1 MQISG
6 YNLNDFWSRDGRSI
20 KPATWNMEHGTWNM
34 EHGTWNMEHGTS
46 RNIAEHRGTPNNDD
60 SEEDM

>member
-1 MQISG
+1 MISG
-6 YNLNDFWSRDGRSI
+6 HEMGGRE
-20 KPATWNMEHGTWNM
+20 NQ
-34 EHGTWNMEHGTS
+34 EHGTS